1 MRTIKSQ
8 DAPHLP
14 SFKATFIQLLRNP
27 LTIVV
32 LWNWKAALLSMFLRG
47 PIFLVASVRSG
58 REAVLLSLATELFF
72 CAATAGF
79 YGAIVQAFRKAQPQW
94 LTLLFITVILPAILQ
109 GFEFLLHWARGTPH
123 LRLAEL
129 VSTSVSG
136 ISAIFNWYVMSRN
149 ALLVGPEGA
158 RFKQDLARLPML
170 LLSFITALPRRLWY
184 KDRGQCNV
192 KDKIRC
198 GAG

>member
-1 MRTIKSQ
+1 MRTIKSP

-14 SFKATFIQLLRNP
+14 SFKVALIQLLRNP
-27 LTIVV
+27 LTIVL

-47 PIFLVASVRSG
+47 PIFLVASFRSG
-58 REAVLLSLATELFF
+58 RDAVLLSLATELFF
-72 CAATAGF
+72 CAVTAGF
-79 YGAIVQAFRKAQPQW
+79 YGAIVQALRKAQPQW

-109 GFEFLLHWARGTPH
+109 GFEYLLHWARGTPH

-129 VSTSVSG
+129 VSTSVSAV
-136 ISAIFNWYVMSRN
+136 SAIFNWYVMNRN
-149 ALLVGPEGA
+149 ALLIGPEGA

-170 LLSFITALPRRLWY
+170 LLSFITALPRYWRY
-184 KDRGQCNV
+184 KEGGQC
-192 KDKIRC
+192 KDKEKIRC